1 MKLPLSESKMNSF
14 LLTALPEAVLR
25 GDRRLLP
32 WVYENFINIYSLP
45 NGILMYTGL
54 SLRSTLARGEA
65 FLHYA
70 IPQNTREATEFS
82 VVNFCR
88 KQIAEAGNYIYVFL
102 DESKLSA
109 MPSYGD
115 KSYIHDSLLY
125 GYDAD
130 RNGFL
135 AIAQVDYHKK
145 EVFYPADELEGAY
158 RSAYSGSSE
167 KAQLVAFRIPDKLCG
182 TYPFSLERFLSRLAD
197 YVNSEQTIAEHY
209 FAPENDMGIT
219 FGHAANRIF
228 ARKIP
233 MDRSLSFIEFRT
245 VNFMAEHRHGLL
257 ERLEYLTERYD
268 FPKNWGAVVASYREI
283 VTEYDR
289 LRLLALKLHL
299 SPHPNRTTNLH
310 LQDGLFRLLDREE
323 LVLRE
328 VLSLAQHGET
338 RDPRF
343 SGQCPVSYSIATT
356 AGTPEESYPGFS
368 HAAVLQ
374 LTFSAEEWISG
385 IRLSRRA
392 VVALYDEEGLI
403 LWRFS
408 PAESVGQSMT
418 LTFPSRKVRQLEI
431 RVWSDVEISEE
442 TMKIQPGKPDLAF
455 GKKAM
460 ATSCWP
466 DTDQMSFGPE
476 QALSDDPKT
485 FWNASRDWKP
495 GEALT
500 VDLGKEQPISQIR
513 LTERPLRSRIR
524 CYSLLVAGEDGNW
537 MPIAEHRSG
546 QWLGETQT
554 LAAKYPAVRYV
565 RLVVE
570 ETVADADGF
579 DEPGI
584 ARLEVF

>member
-1 MKLPLSESKMNSF
+1 MKLSLAEPKMNSF

-25 GDRRLLP
+25 RDQRLLP
-32 WVYENFINIYSLP
+32 WLYENFINIYSLP

-54 SLRSTLARGEA
+54 SLRSTLAREKSL
-65 FLHYA
+65 FHYA
-70 IPQNTREATEFS
+70 IPQNTKEPTEFS
-82 VVNFCR
+82 VADFCR
-88 KQIAEAGNYIYVFL
+88 KQITEAGNYIYVFL
-102 DESKLSA
+102 DESKLSV
-109 MPSYGD
+109 MPSYGRG
-115 KSYIHDSLLY
+115 SHIHDSLLY

-130 RNGFL
+130 RNGFF

-145 EVFYPADELEGAY
+145 EVFYPAEELEEAY

-197 YVNSEQTIAEHY
+197 YVNSEQTVAEHY

-219 FGHAANRIF
+219 FGHDANRIF

-233 MDRSLSFIEFRT
+233 TDRPLSFIEFRT

-268 FPKNWGAVVASYREI
+268 FPRNWGAVVASYREI

-343 SGQCPVSYSIATT
+343 SGKCPVPYSITTT

-368 HAAVLQ
+368 HAAVLH
-374 LTFSAEEWISG
+374 LTFSAEERISG

-392 VVALYDEEGLI
+392 VIALYDEEGLI
-403 LWRFS
+403 LRRFS

-418 LTFPSRKVRQLEI
+418 LTFPARKVRQLEI

-500 VDLGKEQPISQIR
+500 VDLGNEHDVAHIR
-513 LTERPLRSRIR
+513 LTERPCQSRILR
-524 CYSLLVAGEDGNW
+524 YSLFVAGEDQNW
-537 MPIAEHRSG
+537 NPIVEDRTG
-546 QWLGETQT
+546 LWQGIPQT
-554 LAAKYPAVRYV
+554 LTVGCTPVRFIRV
-565 RLVVE
+565 IIH
-570 ETVADADGF
+570 ETVADKAGF

-584 ARLEVF
+584 ARVEAY